1 MEKKNEKGKVQL
13 KGQLKLY
20 IQWPA
25 IMSLLL
31 IAMDLWV
38 YKLDHR
44 AGILMAVFVVVY
56 IIMVGGLYFYSKNI
70 IMKDLVEFA
79 AQYGIVQNT
88 LLRELSIPYAILL
101 DDGKAIWMN
110 DEFEAILGGKP
121 KGEAY
126 ISKYIP
132 ELNRSI
138 FPKEDQR
145 TVTMEVYYDD
155 KEYQAEIRRVS
166 VEGFSDTEQ
175 LMELPKEKEYFIA
188 VYLQDVTE
196 LNRIIRENEEQ
207 RMVAGLVYIDN
218 YDEVIDSVEE
228 VRQSLL
234 MALVDRKINQYI
246 AKVDGIVK
254 KLENDKYF
262 AIVSNEHL
270 KEMQANDFSLLE
282 DVKTISIGN
291 TINVTISIGL
301 GINGGTY
308 SKNYDYARMA
318 IDMALGRGGDQ
329 VVLKNQDEIT
339 YYGGRTQS
347 QGKNTRVKARV
358 KAQALKE
365 LIEASSDVLIMGHSI
380 SDADCIGASVGIYRA
395 ARTSDKDVHIVLNT
409 IANSIKP
416 LLNRL
421 AEDEEYGKKL
431 FINNETAIQRITEG
445 TLLIVV
451 DNNRP
456 SRTECPQLL
465 QLAQHVV
472 VLDHHRQSRDCIEG
486 AVLSYVEPYASSAS
500 EMVAEILQ
508 YYSDSIKIRP
518 TDADAMYSGIVVD
531 TNNFMNNTGV
541 RTFEAAAFLRRNGA
555 DITRV
560 RKLFRDDMEDYK
572 AKAEAVREVE
582 MFHERYAISVCPSD
596 MTGNP
601 TVIAAQAANEL
612 LGIRGIRASFVMT
625 EYENMIY
632 ISARSIDEV
641 NVQTIMEKLGGGGH
655 MNVAGAQ
662 LRDVT
667 LGQARCMLKDVLMA
681 QEEKGDE
688 VKG

>member
-138 FPKEDQR
+138 FPKEDQQ

-218 YDEVIDSVEE
+218 YDEVMKFVRIINHPHGLAIGARHITISTCGLVNMIERYSNEGIQTNLAISLHAPNDEIRDQLMPVNKAFNMDALRKGVADYIEKTNRRVTFEYILLDDVNDSLAHARQLAHYMRGLNAYVNLIPYNSVDEHGFKPSSHVEE
-228 VRQSLL
+228 FKDELL
-234 MALVDRKINQYI
+234 RLHINC
-246 AKVDGIVK
+246 
-254 KLENDKYF
+254 
-262 AIVSNEHL
+262 
-270 KEMQANDFSLLE
+270 
-282 DVKTISIGN
+282 T
-291 TINVTISIGL
+291 
-301 GINGGTY
+301 
-308 SKNYDYARMA
+308 
-318 IDMALGRGGDQ
+318 
-329 VVLKNQDEIT
+329 
-339 YYGGRTQS
+339 
-347 QGKNTRVKARV
+347 
-358 KAQALKE
+358 
-365 LIEASSDVLIMGHSI
+365 
-380 SDADCIGASVGIYRA
+380 
-395 ARTSDKDVHIVLNT
+395 
-409 IANSIKP
+409 
-416 LLNRL
+416 
-421 AEDEEYGKKL
+421 
-431 FINNETAIQRITEG
+431 
-445 TLLIVV
+445 
-451 DNNRP
+451 
-456 SRTECPQLL
+456 
-465 QLAQHVV
+465 
-472 VLDHHRQSRDCIEG
+472 
-486 AVLSYVEPYASSAS
+486 
-500 EMVAEILQ
+500 
-508 YYSDSIKIRP
+508 
-518 TDADAMYSGIVVD
+518 
-531 TNNFMNNTGV
+531 
-541 RTFEAAAFLRRNGA
+541 
-555 DITRV
+555 V
-560 RKLFRDDMEDYK
+560 RKEHGRD
-572 AKAEAVREVE
+572 
-582 MFHERYAISVCPSD
+582 
-596 MTGNP
+596 
-601 TVIAAQAANEL
+601 
-612 LGIRGIRASFVMT
+612 
-625 EYENMIY
+625 
-632 ISARSIDEV
+632 ID
-641 NVQTIMEKLGGGGH
+641 
-655 MNVAGAQ
+655 GACGQ
-662 LRDVT
+662 LRAKRSGVI
-667 LGQARCMLKDVLMA
+667 
-681 QEEKGDE
+681 
-688 VKG
+688 

>member
-218 YDEVIDSVEE
+218 YDEVMKFVRIINHPHGLAIGARHITISTCGLVNMIERYSNEGIQTNLAISLHAPNDEIRDQLMPVNKAFNMDALRKGVADYIEKTNRRVTFEYILLDDVNDSLAHARQLAHYMRGLNAYVNLIPYNSVDEHGFKPSSHVEE
-228 VRQSLL
+228 FKDELL
-234 MALVDRKINQYI
+234 RLHINC
-246 AKVDGIVK
+246 
-254 KLENDKYF
+254 
-262 AIVSNEHL
+262 
-270 KEMQANDFSLLE
+270 
-282 DVKTISIGN
+282 T
-291 TINVTISIGL
+291 
-301 GINGGTY
+301 
-308 SKNYDYARMA
+308 
-318 IDMALGRGGDQ
+318 
-329 VVLKNQDEIT
+329 
-339 YYGGRTQS
+339 
-347 QGKNTRVKARV
+347 
-358 KAQALKE
+358 
-365 LIEASSDVLIMGHSI
+365 
-380 SDADCIGASVGIYRA
+380 
-395 ARTSDKDVHIVLNT
+395 
-409 IANSIKP
+409 
-416 LLNRL
+416 
-421 AEDEEYGKKL
+421 
-431 FINNETAIQRITEG
+431 
-445 TLLIVV
+445 
-451 DNNRP
+451 
-456 SRTECPQLL
+456 
-465 QLAQHVV
+465 
-472 VLDHHRQSRDCIEG
+472 
-486 AVLSYVEPYASSAS
+486 
-500 EMVAEILQ
+500 
-508 YYSDSIKIRP
+508 
-518 TDADAMYSGIVVD
+518 
-531 TNNFMNNTGV
+531 
-541 RTFEAAAFLRRNGA
+541 
-555 DITRV
+555 V
-560 RKLFRDDMEDYK
+560 RKEHGRD
-572 AKAEAVREVE
+572 
-582 MFHERYAISVCPSD
+582 
-596 MTGNP
+596 
-601 TVIAAQAANEL
+601 
-612 LGIRGIRASFVMT
+612 
-625 EYENMIY
+625 
-632 ISARSIDEV
+632 ID
-641 NVQTIMEKLGGGGH
+641 
-655 MNVAGAQ
+655 GACGQ
-662 LRDVT
+662 LRAKRSGVI
-667 LGQARCMLKDVLMA
+667 
-681 QEEKGDE
+681 
-688 VKG
+688 